1 MSSQECFKE
10 KSIIGQPFIV
20 IVFFLVHTTFSPEN
34 HNEHTLIGTNIFT
47 VIYEDGT
54 VKNFDFG
61 TGKKIEVAK
70 CWEFKSG
77 RFLQVVNPNN
87 NETEKQK
94 KLKFF
99 STPMEIQ

>member
-1 MSSQECFKE
+1 M
-10 KSIIGQPFIV
+10 
-20 IVFFLVHTTFSPEN
+20 EN
-34 HNEHTLIGTNIFT
+34 F
-47 VIYEDGT
+47 
-54 VKNFDFG
+54 NFD

-94 KLKFF
+94 KAEIF